1 MNDATDIDTSL
12 AVFGSNASLARR
24 LRMSRSAVSRWKQ
37 RGLVPE
43 GRIYQL
49 IRLADMTGVDFD
61 PEPLLRLL
69 REPIAID
76 GDDSQRAA

>member
-1 MNDATDIDTSL
+1 MSIDTSL

-37 RGLVPE
+37 RGWVPE

-61 PEPLLRLL
+61 PEPLLKLL
-69 REPIAID
+69 REPIAVD
-76 GDDSQRAA
+76 DDSQRAA